1 MSFVITENNLE
12 KLDNNALQEL
22 FLKVGARL
30 NAAIRKKIDIKVIK
44 DLQVDMCYLQREIEL
59 RSKK

>member
-1 MSFVITENNLE
+1 MNFVITENNLE

-22 FLKVGARL
+22 FLKVRARL
-30 NAAIRKKIDIKVIK
+30 NASIRKKIDSKIIK

>member
-1 MSFVITENNLE
+1 MNFVITENNLE

-22 FLKVGARL
+22 FLKVRARL
-30 NAAIRKKIDIKVIK
+30 NAGIRKKIDINVIK
-44 DLQVDMCYLQREIEL
+44 ALQVDMCYLQREIEL